1 MQGISISLL
10 LWSSL
15 LVAVVVLLLQKL
27 VEKGKKLDIEQ
38 NICCCFFPD
47 FDNHL

>member
-10 LWSSL
+10 LWSLL

-38 NICCCFFPD
+38 NICCFFPD